1 VLVFGSLHDG
11 RHITTSL
18 LYQTGMTADCG
29 PAVELATVTLDQS
42 LLPISVF
49 VKHNLHISCLT
60 GSKLKKQLSVF
71 FAFRLETN
79 FVIFLAADERFNFAD
94 AVS

>member
-1 VLVFGSLHDG
+1 MGERILIPIQASFSVNLFLNDNSGKS
-11 RHITTSL
+11 RSSL
-18 LYQTGMTADCG
+18 LWPEFLLT
-29 PAVELATVTLDQS
+29 

-79 FVIFLAADERFNFAD
+79 FVIFLAANERFNFAD

>member
-1 VLVFGSLHDG
+1 MGEMILISHPSILFGQFFSGKSH
-11 RHITTSL
+11 SPL
-18 LYQTGMTADCG
+18 LC
-29 PAVELATVTLDQS
+29 PEFLLS

-79 FVIFLAADERFNFAD
+79 FVIFLAANERFNFAD